1 LTPQATFQS
10 DFTPIVLVY
19 YYSFKIG

>member
-1 LTPQATFQS
+1 LAPQATFQS